1 MSRSRWLS
9 AFPLLALSVLP
20 CSSGLQGAQR
30 PTQESAPALGVQSD
44 RLQPESY
51 GQLRAD
57 DWQGREDV
65 QLFIEDAALA
75 E

>member
-1 MSRSRWLS
+1 VRCILAGADGGKLKGI
-9 AFPLLALSVLP
+9 AFRALDGDL
-20 CSSGLQGAQR
+20 G
-30 PTQESAPALGVQSD
+30 PALLNHGGRALHVA
-44 RLQPESY
+44 